1 MRHAISRILLA
12 VSVAG
17 GWAFAGG
24 TRLANGDRVLFQ
36 SSVPVTFGARYT
48 AHVVRATLVASV
60 EAAVE
65 IRVEQAPRRVF
76 LNEEPLAAAAWR
88 AVDGMLSLTVPAGS
102 SELQIRF
109 DEVAAVKPFSTVVPV
124 VLVGE
129 EGPRSLG
136 ELELRV
142 ANERARG
149 VLAWPGPAGFYRM
162 EARRGEDVVAGVSI
176 GLSGAPEAVF
186 GGAPAFYVEPGN
198 ALTVA
203 AEVPDFQLPLDR
215 FVARVA
221 AVCAETAKIEK
232 GGLDWQ
238 GSVVVEGEAFAA
250 QGGGE
255 VRVSTEHQNTSGG
268 ACAFGW
274 ANPGHWV
281 EWTLEVAQAGDY
293 ALTILGASQEKVVL
307 RSVELDGKPLAGAGV
322 IRMEG
327 TGGWGR
333 TNPDD
338 WQPFRV
344 LGEKGQ
350 PLPIAL
356 TPGKHTLRL
365 TNLVGQHY
373 NVDAILLTPLG
384 R

>member
-1 MRHAISRILLA
+1 MRQALSRIFLA
-12 VSVAG
+12 VMVVGVWGA
-17 GWAFAGG
+17 AEG
-24 TRLANGDRVLFQ
+24 TRLASGDMVLFQ
-36 SSVPVTFGARYT
+36 SPVAVTFGARYT
-48 AHVVRATLVASV
+48 AHAVRATLVAPA
-60 EAAVE
+60 EAVVE
-65 IRVEQAPRRVF
+65 IRVERLPKGVF
-76 LNEEPLAAAAWR
+76 LNEEPLPATAWR
-88 AVDGMLSLTVPAGS
+88 AADGMVSLTVPAGT

-109 DEVAAVKPFSTVVPV
+109 DEVASVKPFSATVPV

-129 EGPRSLG
+129 QGARPLG

-149 VLAWPGPAGFYRM
+149 VLSWPGPAGFYRM
-162 EARRGEDVVAGVSI
+162 EARRGEAAVAGVSI
-176 GLSGAPEAVF
+176 GLAGAPEAEF
-186 GGAPAFYVEPGN
+186 AGAPAFYVEPGN

-203 AEVPDFQLPLDR
+203 AEVPNFQLPLDR
-215 FVARVA
+215 FVARAA
-221 AVCAETAKIEK
+221 AVCAETAKIDK
-232 GGLDWQ
+232 GSQDWK
-238 GSVVVEGEAFAA
+238 GSVAVEGEAFAA

-307 RSVELDGKPLAGAGV
+307 RAAELDGKPLAGAGV
-322 IRMEG
+322 IRMAG

-344 LGEKGQ
+344 LGEAGQ
-350 PLPIAL
+350 PLAIAL